1 MEQLPRLQARISN
14 LHELRDLIR
23 ALRALAASHV
33 REAGSALAG
42 IRRYVEVVED
52 AITDAACLVS
62 ELDVKA
68 FAFPTSG
75 ARLLLVV
82 FSEHGF
88 VGAFNERL
96 LDRAEEELEEGQG
109 LGIIGTR
116 GAVLAAER
124 GLEIDWSSP
133 MATHSGGLLAIT
145 RPVVNRF
152 VGVATADIVFARHGT
167 AGRFEVVKKKL
178 LPLDPSLFTGSASR
192 HPPLHQLAPDVLLRR
207 LADEYLFAEVTHA
220 VTESLTS
227 ENAARLRVMER
238 ADHNIG
244 DKLEDLVRQEHTL
257 RQEAITSELLDVVTG
272 AEAIL
277 GHPDRRP

>member
-33 REAGSALAG
+33 REASSALAG

-52 AITDAACLVS
+52 AITEAACLVS

-68 FAFPTSG
+68 FELPTSG

-96 LDRAEEELEEGQG
+96 LDRAEEELDEGQD
-109 LGIIGTR
+109 LGIVGTR

-133 MATHSGGLLAIT
+133 MATHSGGVLAIT
-145 RPVVNRF
+145 RPVVNRL
-152 VGVATADIVFARHGT
+152 VGVATADIVFAHGT

-178 LPLDPSLFTGSASR
+178 LPLDPSLLTGSASR
-192 HPPLHQLAPDVLLRR
+192 NPPLHQLAPEVLLRR
-207 LADEYLFAEVTHA
+207 LVDEHLFAEVTHA

-244 DKLEDLVRQEHTL
+244 DKLEDLVRQEHAL

-277 GHPDRRP
+277 GHHDRGP